1 MVLEPGDAAPDISVQ
16 NQDGDTVDPDWTGV
30 SVVYFYPKDD
40 TRGCTIEANEFQN
53 ELDTYHDAGVTVYGV
68 SLDDVDSHADFA
80 DDQGLEFDLL
90 ADPDGEVAE
99 AFDVPIDHD
108 NPLEGGVTP
117 RTTFVV
123 VNGSIQAVYE
133 GVDPNGHATDVL
145 ADLVE
150 TGIVTLD

>member
-1 MVLEPGDAAPDISVQ
+1 MVLEPGDAAPDVSVR
-16 NQDGDTVDPDWTGV
+16 NQHGDTVDPDWTGV

-40 TRGCTIEANEFQN
+40 TRGCTIEASEFQD
-53 ELDTYHDAGVTVYGV
+53 ELDTYREAGVTVYGV

-80 DDQGLEFDLL
+80 DDQGLTFDLL
-90 ADPDGEVAE
+90 ADPDGEVAA
-99 AFDVPIDHD
+99 AFDVAIDHD

-133 GVDPNGHATDVL
+133 GVDPNGHASDVL

-150 TGIVTLD
+150 TGVVTME